1 MATVEERLQAL
12 EDQQAIY
19 QVVCG
24 YGYSV
29 DGCNAESVGDRYV
42 EDGVYAVGDI
52 HGRLDLFARLVT
64 QIDDDDAARVGDDV
78 RVVGAKPTVVPTAAA
93 RIVDRRCRIC
103 PGQRWSA
110 AFPAACGKKSGALR
124 NRGK

>member
-29 DGCNAESVGDRYV
+29 DGCNADSVGDRYV
-42 EDGVYAVGDI
+42 ENGVYAVGDMPSWV
-52 HGRLDLFARLVT
+52 GRVCA
-64 QIDDDDAARVGDDV
+64 
-78 RVVGAKPTVVPTAAA
+78 P
-93 RIVDRRCRIC
+93 
-103 PGQRWSA
+103 WSA
-110 AFPAACGKKSGALR
+110 AWFPVVMKSA
-124 NRGK
+124 